1 MTKQPTDIIG
11 YYAKLQ
17 IIAER
22 YAAAGQYPPANITR
36 KLQEIE
42 TRARAT
48 LSPAQLRAAE
58 HHAHVAK
65 DRISREIA
73 ANENARSA
81 ANTQRYVV
89 DGVSKVTRGMAG
101 STEGLTPEQFQAV
114 LDGKPIPG
122 RRAPNQAER
131 DAVFRQQTASFDPR
145 GQGWTEREWV
155 ERLDQL
161 ADANDKQFD
170 SLSKNYRAESAALR
184 KTADTWRT
192 DRIGYEL
199 QRRRSEGEA
208 PSRELTANDDDR
220 RRADII
226 QAYAEYAYEEKR
238 PELVDDFGHDP
249 MPQHLLEDE
258 TSKGDVARAW
268 TEVEA
273 RGDTD
278 G

>member
-17 IIAER
+17 ILAER
-22 YAAAGQYPPANITR
+22 YAAAGQYPPTNITR

-48 LSPAQLRAAE
+48 LSPVQLRAAE

-65 DRISREIA
+65 DRILREIA
-73 ANENARSA
+73 A
-81 ANTQRYVV
+81 TQRSRTAADTQQYVE
-89 DGVSKVTRGMAG
+89 DGVRKMTRGMAG
-101 STEGLTPEQFQAV
+101 STEGLTEEQFRAV

-122 RRAPNQAER
+122 RRAPNQDER

-155 ERLDQL
+155 DRLDQL
-161 ADANDKQFD
+161 ADANDRQFD

-192 DRIGYEL
+192 DRVGYEL

-220 RRADII
+220 RRADVIA
-226 QAYAEYAYEEKR
+226 AYADYAYEEKR
-238 PELVDDFGHDP
+238 PEMMDDDP
-249 MPQHLLEDE
+249 IPQTMMEDE
-258 TSKGDVARAW
+258 GRTGDIARAW
-268 TEVEA
+268 TEVDA
-273 RGDTD
+273 RGDSD